1 MQVSVSREDRSIFE
15 MTSNLLHEALIDLI
29 SAYYVFD
36 MNYPE
41 SMSGVLYFLQDFVL
55 EATAGA
61 KRSIKHSTFVSEL
74 KNMCIRL
81 KRSKTK
87 TENLKT

>member
-1 MQVSVSREDRSIFE
+1 
-15 MTSNLLHEALIDLI
+15 
-29 SAYYVFD
+29 

-41 SMSGVLYFLQDFVL
+41 SMSGVLYSLVL

-74 KNMCIRL
+74 KNNMHTAEL
-81 KRSKTK
+81 KRREGSGSTGGFFD
-87 TENLKT
+87 